1 MDVPQ
6 KFITFDQL
14 VNVKITFSIY
24 IIIYNFSDCVVGAY
38 PGVTPTAVRNAMTQK
53 IKDEKEAFIRKRHT
67 RGRTKIVCF

>member
-6 KFITFDQL
+6 KCITFDQL

-38 PGVTPTAVRNAMTQK
+38 PGVTPTAVRNAMTQI
-53 IKDEKEAFIRKRHT
+53 IKDEKEACKRKRHT
-67 RGRTKIVCF
+67 